1 VLDAINRSPR
11 LQDED
16 VPPIFPPS
24 LNGMEEYKYSEAKQS
39 AGLSCGAELST
50 GTVYETLPTNRM
62 TRNSLASLY

>member
-1 VLDAINRSPR
+1 
-11 LQDED
+11 
-16 VPPIFPPS
+16 
-24 LNGMEEYKYSEAKQS
+24 MEEYKYSEAKQS